1 MIFDE
6 ATSSLDSISERYVK
20 QMLDVLAKRG
30 KTVIV
35 IAHRLSTV
43 KNADRIVVID
53 VGRVV
58 QMGVHDELSRE
69 EGVYKRLWNEQ
80 FGQLD

>member
-1 MIFDE
+1 
-6 ATSSLDSISERYVK
+6 
-20 QMLDVLAKRG
+20 MLDVLAKRG

-58 QMGVHDELSRE
+58 QMGGHDELSRE

>member
-1 MIFDE
+1 M
-6 ATSSLDSISERYVK
+6 
-20 QMLDVLAKRG
+20 
-30 KTVIV
+30 